1 MGGMP
6 EQIRGASLNTAEAI
20 ELVETLAFLC
30 DWFAGTDHAM
40 LAASLARFVGT
51 DGYDLVE
58 LQADLARFSFLLG
71 GDAPVADDQQ

>member
-6 EQIRGASLNTAEAI
+6 EQIRGASLDAA
-20 ELVETLAFLC
+20 ELVEVFAFLS
-30 DWFAGTDHAM
+30 DWFAGADQAM

-51 DGYDLVE
+51 DGYDLAE

-71 GDAPVADDQQ
+71 GDGDTLVTDDQR